1 MGKHLTLAEQEYVS
15 SLIKRDR
22 KPPMEAFKA
31 LVKQRE
37 DHGESAPNKSTFY
50 RYLNGQ
56 THAPLKQE
64 TRGRHKLLR
73 KADVRKLQQ
82 SRRRLAKAADS
93 EKRITYEDIL
103 EEAGLDSDPSLKTA
117 ANAMREQGIKFRP
130 PRRKI
135 ALTKKDANKRK
146 RVALDWK
153 KKRKSFWSTKVH
165 GYRDEKAFAMPL
177 ALEQRKRY
185 KQQRCTGHLRLASEG
200 AEQGFTKPRDKH
212 SFLGFPS
219 VVISAAVAADSVI
232 LWHENKKWNGDAAA
246 ALYKGPLKT
255 ALKRKWGERAR
266 YTIIEDGDRKGNQST
281 KGLAAKVEVG
291 IDAMV
296 LPPRTSAFPYC
307 LFESCLIITAATVML
322 HFMRIFKHVFKHFS
336 NHP

>member
-177 ALEQRKRY
+177 TPEQRKRY

-307 LFESCLIITAATVML
+307 LFETCLIITAATVML
-322 HFMRIFKHVFKHFS
+322 YFMRIFKHVFKHFS